1 MVNLYGMV
9 GNLGSADKR
18 YRSMDWLILAYIGP
32 ETILPIASALASIV
46 GAVLMFGRRLWGLLT
61 RLVRAVFRKGA

>member
-1 MVNLYGMV
+1 MGSPGAGEK
-9 GNLGSADKR
+9 GNR
-18 YRSMDWLILAYIGP
+18 NMDWLILAYIGP

-61 RLVRAVFRKGA
+61 RLVRTVFRKGE